1 MRSFAREMIIWTSL
15 QHDNVLPC
23 LGFAEHNAL
32 PALISEWMEN
42 GNVIA
47 YLAKNASVDRV
58 EVVRTFL
65 WIWHDTRIDVLDQ
78 AKGVA
83 LGLEYIHGEGVVHS
97 DLKGVGVTVLYL
109 WMYF

>member
-42 GNVIA
+42 GNALDYV
-47 YLAKNASVDRV
+47 KKHGDGVDRRDL
-58 EVVRTFL
+58 VRLPTKK
-65 WIWHDTRIDVLDQ
+65 I
-78 AKGVA
+78 
-83 LGLEYIHGEGVVHS
+83 S
-97 DLKGVGVTVLYL
+97 DRFTQ
-109 WMYF
+109 

>member
-47 YLAKNASVDRV
+47 YLAKNAGVDRV
-58 EVVRTFL
+58 EVVRTLFYEYDMIL
-65 WIWHDTRIDVLDQ
+65 ALTYWTRQ
-78 AKGVA
+78 KGS
-83 LGLEYIHGEGVVHS
+83 L
-97 DLKGVGVTVLYL
+97 
-109 WMYF
+109 